1 MNQIYIVA
9 RLAQALLAL
18 TIVFASG
25 LVFQLSLGELSRIRT
40 RRSISRRY
48 RGRAAAD
55 PSARFA
61 SLHRPGRH

>member
-25 LVFQLSLGELSRIRT
+25 LVFQLSLVS
-40 RRSISRRY
+40 
-48 RGRAAAD
+48 
-55 PSARFA
+55 
-61 SLHRPGRH
+61 